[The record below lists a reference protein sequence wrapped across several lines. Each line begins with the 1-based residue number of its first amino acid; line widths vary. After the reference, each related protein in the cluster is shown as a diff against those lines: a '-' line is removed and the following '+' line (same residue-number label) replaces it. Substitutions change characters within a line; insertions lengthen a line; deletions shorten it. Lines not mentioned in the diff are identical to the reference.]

1 MLARVELPDV
11 FCELL
16 TARVAD
22 DGLPVRHRAA
32 WGGRGSAKSHS
43 FGSGLVLRGV
53 ERPTRILCAREIQ
66 RSIDASVK
74 QLLEDKIPA
83 MGFGPTNGDGFFES
97 LKAEIRGRNGTTF
110 KFAGLRTNVDSI
122 KSMEGIDIAYV
133 SEARAVSQNSIQVLT
148 PTVRSP
154 GSEIWWDWNPG
165 EAKDPIDVMFRG
177 GTPPPGSIVRR
188 VNYTE
193 NPWFPSELRQE
204 MEWDQKRD
212 PDKYAHIWL
221 GEYQRN
227 SEARVFKNWTTDRF
241 ETPDDARFYFG
252 ADWGFS
258 VDPSVLVRMFL
269 GRMVEGK
276 AVADPDGRTL
286 FIDYEAYAVG
296 CEIDNTPALFDRVP
310 LSRKWPITADSA
322 RPETISY
329 MNRQGFTIG
338 SAKKGSGSVEDGI
351 EFMKSYDIV
360 VHPRCT
366 HVVDEL
372 SLYSWKV
379 DTLTGQVI
387 PVLSDKDN
395 HMIDAIRYA
404 LESTRRAKFD
414 MRKLLG

>member
-1 MLARVELPDV
+1 
-11 FCELL
+11 
-16 TARVAD
+16 
-22 DGLPVRHRAA
+22 
-32 WGGRGSAKSHS
+32 
-43 FGSGLVLRGV
+43 
-53 ERPTRILCAREIQ
+53 
-66 RSIDASVK
+66 VK

-227 SEARVFKNWTTDRF
+227 SEARVFKNWTTERF
-241 ETPDDARFYFG
+241 ETPDDARLYFG

-258 VDPSVLVRMFL
+258 VDPSVLVRMFV
-269 GRMVEGK
+269 GRMVEGR

-310 LSRKWPITADSA
+310 LSRKWPIVADSA

-329 MNRQGFTIG
+329 MNRQGFTVS
-338 SAKKGSGSVEDGI
+338 SAKKGAGSVEDGI

-360 VHPRCT
+360 VHPRCM

-379 DTLTGQVI
+379 DPLTGEVL
-387 PVLSDKDN
+387 PVLADKDN

-404 LESTRRAKFD
+404 LEATRRAKFD

>member
-1 MLARVELPDV
+1 MLAKVELPDV

-16 TARVAD
+16 TARHAD
-22 DGLPVRHRAA
+22 DGLLVRHRAA

-193 NPWFPSELRQE
+193 NPWFPAELRQE
-204 MEWDQKRD
+204 MEWDKQRD

-227 SEARVFKNWTTDRF
+227 SEARVFKNWTTERF

-258 VDPSVLVRMFL
+258 VDPSVLVRMFI
-269 GRMVEGK
+269 GRTVEGRT
-276 AVADPDGRTL
+276 VADPAGRTL
-286 FIDYEAYAVG
+286 FIDHEAYAVG

-310 LSRKWPITADSA
+310 MSRKWPITADSA

-329 MNRQGFTIG
+329 MNRQGFTVA
-338 SAKKGSGSVEDGI
+338 SAKKGAGSVEDGI

-379 DTLTGQVI
+379 DPLTGEVL
-387 PVLSDKDN
+387 PVLADKEN
-395 HMIDAIRYA
+395 HTIDAVRYA
-404 LESTRRAKFD
+404 LEATRRAKFD
-414 MRKLLG
+414 MRKLLT

>member
-387 PVLSDKDN
+387 PVLADKDN

>member
-22 DGLPVRHRAA
+22 DGLLVRHRAA

-227 SEARVFKNWTTDRF
+227 SEARVFKNWTTERF
-241 ETPDDARFYFG
+241 ETPDDARLYFG

-258 VDPSVLVRMFL
+258 VDPSVLVRMFV
-269 GRMVEGK
+269 GRMVEGR

-310 LSRKWPITADSA
+310 LSRKWPIVADSA

-329 MNRQGFTIG
+329 MNRQGFTVS
-338 SAKKGSGSVEDGI
+338 SAKKGAGSVEDGI

-360 VHPRCT
+360 VHPRCM

-379 DTLTGQVI
+379 DPLTGEVL
-387 PVLSDKDN
+387 PVLADKDN

-404 LESTRRAKFD
+404 LEATRRAKFD

>member
-16 TARVAD
+16 TARRAD

-204 MEWDQKRD
+204 MEWDRKRD

-227 SEARVFKNWTTDRF
+227 SEARVFNNWTTERF
-241 ETPDDARFYFG
+241 ETPDDARLYFG

-258 VDPSVLVRMFL
+258 VDPSVLVRMFV
-269 GRMVEGK
+269 GRMAEGR
-276 AVADPDGRTL
+276 AIADPNGRTL

-338 SAKKGSGSVEDGI
+338 SAKKGAGSVEDGI

-379 DTLTGQVI
+379 DPLTGQVL
-387 PVLSDKDN
+387 PVLADKDN

-404 LESTRRAKFD
+404 LEATRRAKFD

>member
-16 TARVAD
+16 TARTAD

-43 FGSGLVLRGV
+43 FGSGLILRGV
-53 ERPTRILCAREIQ
+53 ERPSRILCAREIQ

-97 LKAEIRGRNGTTF
+97 LKTEIRGRNGTTF

-148 PTVRSP
+148 PTVRQP

-165 EAKDPIDVMFRG
+165 EARDPIDVMFRG
-177 GTPPPGSIVRR
+177 GTPPPGAIVRK

-193 NPWFPSELRQE
+193 NPWFPTELRQE
-204 MEWDQKRD
+204 MEWDRRRD

-227 SEARVFKNWTTDRF
+227 SEARVFSNWKAEEF
-241 ETPDDARFYFG
+241 ETPDDARFHFG

-258 VDPSVLVRMFL
+258 VDPTVLVRMFI
-269 GRMVEGK
+269 GRMVDGK
-276 AVADPDGRTL
+276 AIADAEGRTL

-296 CEIDNTPALFDRVP
+296 CEIDATPALFDKVP

-329 MNRQGFTIG
+329 MNRQGFTMR
-338 SAKKGSGSVEDGI
+338 SAKKGAGSVEDGI

-360 VHPRCT
+360 VHPRCR
-366 HVVDEL
+366 HVVDEMT
-372 SLYSWKV
+372 LYSWKV
-379 DTLTGQVI
+379 DALTGEVL
-387 PVLSDKDN
+387 PVLADKDN
-395 HMIDAIRYA
+395 HTVDACRYA
-404 LESTRRAKFD
+404 LEASRRSRFD
-414 MRKLLG
+414 MRRML